1 MAWKLGSE
9 LSLLLSYKKDDEFS
23 VWILAKKK
31 KRSLVSGLINRKA
44 ESP

>member
-31 KRSLVSGLINRKA
+31 EKEV
-44 ESP
+44 